1 MGSKAQ
7 HTSQYIV
14 EKVAPVFNAHGYVG
28 TSMSAITAVTGLTK
42 GAVYGNFADKEELAV
57 LAFKHNV
64 RSIVQPLADEMA
76 VQENAIDKLYALTKF
91 YRGYYERV
99 KGMGGCPVL
108 NVGIDA
114 NHVNPAL
121 FKAVKQT
128 AQKLEA
134 GLREVIETGIRR
146 CEIKKEADATAY
158 ARTLY
163 AMIEG
168 AVFMAFTHKD
178 KTYITSVMEVADT
191 LIREKLTA

>member
-168 AVFMAFTHKD
+168 AVFMAFTLKD
-178 KTYITSVMEVADT
+178 QTYITSVMEVADT
-191 LIREKLTA
+191 LIREKLAS